1 MKPAILT
8 ALFAGGA
15 LICVLWTSAAQA
27 AEAAPSYQVTKS
39 VPIGA
44 PDRWDYVVF
53 DPASHRVYVAHG
65 DSIAVVDGHDGQ
77 VIGKVE
83 GIAGG
88 SHGIG
93 ISTQTGKGYTDD
105 GKGGLAVA
113 FDLKTLKVGA
123 RIPAAADADAIAFDR
138 ASGHVFIIEGDP
150 QTISVIDPKSDKVVA
165 TIQAGG
171 KLEYAVADDRGHLF
185 VNGESKREIV
195 SVNTRTNAVD
205 GHWAIPDCASPHG
218 LAIDKVRHRL
228 FSSCINGQLMVIN
241 TDTGKLVAT
250 APIGKGSDAVA
261 YDPKRR
267 RVFSSNGLDGTLTMI
282 QQNDADTYVSAAT
295 IPTAVSGRT
304 MSIDPETG
312 RLYIAALEN
321 DPPAAAGGRPKP
333 RGGTLRL
340 MFLDP
345 SS

>member
-8 ALFAGGA
+8 ALFAGAA
-15 LICVLWTSAAQA
+15 LMSTLGAQA
-27 AEAAPSYQVTKS
+27 ARAQAPPSYQVTRS
-39 VPIGA
+39 VGIGA

-65 DSIAVVDGHDGQ
+65 DTVAVVDGRDGT

-88 SHGIG
+88 THGIG
-93 ISTQTGKGYTDD
+93 ISTATGKGYTDD

-123 RIPAAADADAIAFDR
+123 RIPAAVDADAIAFDR
-138 ASGHVFIIEGDP
+138 ATGHVFIVEGDP
-150 QTISVIDPKSDKVVA
+150 QTISVIDPKTDKVVA

-171 KLEYAVADDRGHLF
+171 KLEYAVSDDRGHLF

-195 SVNTRTNAVD
+195 SINTRTNAVD
-205 GHWAIPDCASPHG
+205 GHWAIPDCSSPHG
-218 LAIDKVRHRL
+218 LAIDKARHRL
-228 FSSCINGQLMVIN
+228 FSSCINSQLMVID
-241 TDTGKLVAT
+241 TDTGKLVASL
-250 APIGKGSDAVA
+250 PIGKGSDAVA

-267 RVFSSNGLDGTLTMI
+267 RVFSSNGFDGTLTVI
-282 QQNDADTYVSAAT
+282 QQKDADSYVVAAT
-295 IPTAVSGRT
+295 IPTAFSGRT
-304 MSIDPETG
+304 MSIDPESG
-312 RLYIAALEN
+312 RLYIAALET
-321 DPPAAAGGRPKP
+321 DPPATPGGRPKP
-333 RGGTLRL
+333 RAGTLRL
-340 MFLDP
+340 LFLDP